1 MSFFTENNFSFANDN
16 IININN
22 NFSKEKANLV
32 GNNRSSSI
40 SSNSTYDYF
49 SDEEINFN
57 LDFFPKNNTI
67 RFTDFLADD
76 WEIKVKMY
84 LSAINKQIS
93 KMKI

>member
-1 MSFFTENNFSFANDN
+1 MDCYEENHIFFANDN

-22 NFSKEKANLV
+22 NIRKKKANLV